1 MAFLKTCTYMAAIAV
16 VGMVLVVLGST
27 LEALALGVHRSATEI
42 GSVFLG
48 NGHSHASSHTRSFTH
63 PFTLTLAPIVLYF

>member
-1 MAFLKTCTYMAAIAV
+1 MAAIAV

-27 LEALALGVHRSATEI
+27 LEALALGVHRTATEI

-48 NGHSHASSHTRSFTH
+48 QCHSTTSLPAH
-63 PFTLTLAPIVLYF
+63 PLIHLLNHSLLLLIILYF